1 MYCVMKLFLKILLY
15 QNSPDRYKDRRMCDK
30 AVDSYLLAV
39 KFVPDW
45 FVLSKIIEKH
55 DNAVFSDKNI
65 VFGDLKSDFFYNF

>member
-15 QNSPDRYKDRRMCDK
+15 QNSPDRYKARRMCDK
-30 AVDSYLLAV
+30 AGDSYLLAV